1 MQLQN
6 VHPIIGD
13 VRGKGLMLGVELVEP
28 GTKQALSVSDVS
40 EIMEAIKDLGVLIGR
55 GGRWYNVSLLFLSTD
70 MLRVKIIFFT

>member
-40 EIMEAIKDLGVLIGR
+40 GIMEAIKDLGVLIGR
-55 GGRWYNVSLLFLSTD
+55 GGRWYNVSLIFLSTD
-70 MLRVKIIFFT
+70 TLRIKIISST